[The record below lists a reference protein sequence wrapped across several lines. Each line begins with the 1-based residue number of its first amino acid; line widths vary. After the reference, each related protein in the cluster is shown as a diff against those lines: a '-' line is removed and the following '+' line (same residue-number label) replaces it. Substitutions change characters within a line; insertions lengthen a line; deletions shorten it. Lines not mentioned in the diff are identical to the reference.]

1 MRIRHKIFAGYLAT
15 ITLSIALAGVSFVA
29 ITNINR
35 SYSNL
40 INRDQKV
47 LLQAYNLRSSAQR
60 EIVAARTYEQLGDP
74 GLYTEFENA
83 IQDQEKA
90 IREIK
95 RLLVE
100 PEDVQALQGIETA
113 SSNYTQVAQKSIKL
127 ARSSQQTELLTL
139 RRSEGEPARTALIN
153 SCDRFIDKKGSQVA
167 TKQANLEMQVNEA
180 SARLLLGTVIGVMAT
195 LFAAVLLTQ
204 GLTSPLRR
212 LMRSVQG
219 ISSGDLQTAIVVKSH
234 DEIGELANVLETMR
248 QKLAEVATQNG
259 TLLNNAHEEA
269 QKLAQAQHGLETAN
283 AELARTLATES
294 EARMRIEEISRLK
307 DEFAGMV
314 SHELKTPVSYVYN
327 YATALK
333 EHNNSLNE
341 GQRHEFLTSIQSEA
355 MHVLTLVDDIMA
367 ISLLEAGSLKHR
379 FVETDLRQI
388 TDSAVKDQQITT
400 RRHKLT
406 VKGPE
411 SVPMLAD
418 PTRLKQVLNNLL
430 SNAIKYSPQGGN
442 IEVRLRTNPGDG
454 TALIYVRDYGIGIL
468 PSDVPKL
475 FDRFTRIE
483 RKETMTIPGSGLGLY
498 IAHHII
504 KAHRGSLSLEP
515 APGKGTIACAIL
527 PLAVEK
533 LSAISRQLSA
543 QKPFGP
549 QR

>member
-1 MRIRHKIFAGYLAT
+1 MRIRHKIFAGYLVT

-35 SYSNL
+35 SYGDL

-47 LLQAYNLRSSAQR
+47 LLQTYNLRSSVQR

-90 IREIK
+90 IQEIK

-100 PEDVQALQGIETA
+100 PEDVQALQSIETT
-113 SSNYTQVAQKSIKL
+113 SSNYTQVAQQAIQL
-127 ARSSQQTELLTL
+127 ALSGQQPQLLTF
-139 RRSEGEPARTALIN
+139 RRNEGEPARMAFIN
-153 SCDRFIDKKGSQVA
+153 SCDRFIDKKGNQVA
-167 TKQANLEMQVNEA
+167 AKQANLEMQVNEA

-195 LFAAVLLTQ
+195 LLAAMLLTQ
-204 GLTSPLRR
+204 GLTLPLRR

-234 DEIGELANVLETMR
+234 DEIGELANVLEAMR
-248 QKLAEVATQNG
+248 
-259 TLLNNAHEEA
+259 

-400 RRHKLT
+400 RRHTLT

-411 SVPMLAD
+411 SVPIWAD

-527 PLAVEK
+527 PLLRGAFVSTEAAKK
-533 LSAISRQLSA
+533 LSAVGYQPRA
-543 QKPFGP
+543 FGP
-549 QR
+549 